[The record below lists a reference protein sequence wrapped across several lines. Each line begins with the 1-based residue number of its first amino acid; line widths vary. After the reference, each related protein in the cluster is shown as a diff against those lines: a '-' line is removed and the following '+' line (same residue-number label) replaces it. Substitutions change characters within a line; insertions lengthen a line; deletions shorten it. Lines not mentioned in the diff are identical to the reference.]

1 SFWYASITLGSRQC
15 KPGEVCVIHAQLSVM
30 MAQSLNTVVNGAP
43 NDRPSFTTSQVSE
56 VSNHFGAICTMG
68 LGCTTGGDR
77 GLLDFLSVTV
87 GLKGEANVVWADAVN
102 SNFSGGTSSALI
114 AFNRQIAGPSLYAS
128 VGQVTGPAPASGSAS
143 GSPDAFYSAN
153 GTITPASSN
162 LVISSASVTMPDAQ
176 HYRFKINVQNL
187 STLAVLPTLGGT
199 HAVSLVRL
207 ECPD

>member
-1 SFWYASITLGSRQC
+1 
-15 KPGEVCVIHAQLSVM
+15 M

-43 NDRPSFTTSQVSE
+43 NARPSFTTSQVSE

-114 AFNRQIAGPSLYAS
+114 AFNRQIAGPKIGRAS
-128 VGQVTGPAPASGSAS
+128 CRERV
-143 GSPDAFYSAN
+143 
-153 GTITPASSN
+153 
-162 LVISSASVTMPDAQ
+162 
-176 HYRFKINVQNL
+176 
-187 STLAVLPTLGGT
+187 
-199 HAVSLVRL
+199 
-207 ECPD
+207 

>member
-1 SFWYASITLGSRQC
+1 PCGSGAIQT
-15 KPGEVCVIHAQLSVM
+15 HWSVM
-30 MAQSLNTVVNGAP
+30 MAQSLNAIANGVP
-43 NDRPSFTTSQVSE
+43 NPSPNFTTTQVSE
-56 VSNHFGAICTMG
+56 ISNHYGAICTMG
-68 LGCTTGGDR
+68 IGCSTGGDR

-87 GLKGEANVVWADAVN
+87 GLQGEANVVWADAVN
-102 SNFSGGTSSALI
+102 SNLSGGTSSALI

-176 HYRFKINVQNL
+176 HYRFKIHVQNL
-187 STLAVLPTLGGT
+187 S
-199 HAVSLVRL
+199 
-207 ECPD
+207 